1 LIRKCINKFLPS
13 DKKEKK
19 ILSLFSNQYVQEM
32 TKIITSIQNPL
43 VKRLMLLQEK
53 PRERRKAN
61 LMVIE
66 GMREVFLA
74 VQAGNQLTSL
84 LFCPEILPPAQLQ
97 ELFLPAML
105 SCEVTEI
112 SREVFNRLAYR
123 KENGGI
129 IACASTDE
137 KSLSQ
142 LVLPSFPL
150 ILLLESVEKPGN
162 LGAIFRTADAA
173 GISAIIVCDPSTDL
187 FNPNTIRASLG
198 TVFTNQIAIASSEET
213 IPWLRE
219 QGISSFAAALKGEVW
234 YHEADFT
241 LPSAIIMG
249 SEAHGLSDP
258 WLSSA
263 DTCIKI
269 PMNGK
274 VDSLNVST
282 SAAILIFEAM
292 RQRGFTYISRPRA

>member
-1 LIRKCINKFLPS
+1 MNKS
-13 DKKEKK
+13 
-19 ILSLFSNQYVQEM
+19 
-32 TKIITSIQNPL
+32 ITSVQNPL
-43 VKRLMLLQEK
+43 IKQLLLLQEK
-53 PRERRKAN
+53 SRERRKTN

-66 GMREVFLA
+66 GTREILLA
-74 VQAGNQLTSL
+74 MQAGNLLTSF
-84 LFCPEILPPAQLQ
+84 LFCPDIVSQAQFQ
-97 ELFLPAML
+97 NLFPKNLI

-112 SREVFNRLAYR
+112 SREVFSRIAYR
-123 KENGGI
+123 KESGGV
-129 IACASTDE
+129 IACAKSE
-137 KSLSQ
+137 QKSLEH
-142 LVLPSFPL
+142 L
-150 ILLLESVEKPGN
+150 ILPAFPFILVLESVEKPGN
-162 LGAIFRTADAA
+162 LGAILRTADAA

-198 TVFTNQIAIASSEET
+198 TIFTNQVATASTEET
-213 IPWLRE
+213 ITWLRE
-219 QGISSFAAALKGEVW
+219 KGISTFAAALSGNTW

-249 SEAHGLSDP
+249 SEARGLSEK

-269 PMNGK
+269 PMNGE

-282 SAAILIFEAM
+282 SAAILLFEAM